1 LLFELCSQHLEAPK
15 RRLERLEGGTCPMCL
30 LEEVVRASD
39 LVKRAAEK
47 MRRLEQ
53 VVESARRFR
62 AGAERSGERLD
73 EALASL
79 DRAEAKGKARAEPEP
94 GEGRIPGP

>member
-1 LLFELCSQHLEAPK
+1 MLFELCSRHLEAPK

-30 LEEVVRASD
+30 LDEVVRASE

-53 VVESARRFR
+53 VVEAARRFR
-62 AGAERSGERLD
+62 AGAERGGEKLD
-73 EALASL
+73 EALAAF
-79 DRAEAKGKARAEPEP
+79 DRAELPPKGAERAPSD
-94 GEGRIPGP
+94 